1 MKTLMHAMRA
11 PIFVGLLIIPTL
23 AGCQTRTQR
32 SVVHHHSTQP
42 YVVREVTTTTTKKSV
57 PVDPAPV
64 AQPAVVTESSAFST
78 PEPVKLTP
86 AANDVVKL
94 YESMVSEDVLISFAE
109 HSHYPFKLTA
119 DQIVYMQDIGVSDA
133 VLNAMIERDAL
144 LTGQPAPQMLV
155 QNDDVAQEMQVA
167 AAASEVQAPVYAG
180 NPPPATEPVPQT
192 TVTETRVVTREY
204 FHDQLAP
211 YGSWVHVNNY
221 GWCWRPTV
229 AVTNMHWQPYSDN
242 GRWVYT
248 DNGWYWHS
256 YYSWGWAPFHYGRWS
271 RHGNYGWVWVP
282 DTVWGPSWVTWRYS
296 DAYCG
301 WAPLPPAAVY
311 RSGFGFTY
319 HGKNVSVGFG
329 FGLTY
334 DHFHFVSRRNFTH
347 HHVGHHRL
355 GRDQARSI
363 YNRTTIVN
371 NYNITNNNVVVNN
384 GISPERIA
392 TGTSQEI
399 KRVPLQDVD
408 SVEGVKLASGDARQP
423 RSLPVYRPKL
433 PEQSR
438 DVPQRILSKQQS
450 RPALTRPNRGS
461 ENIALARSEES
472 ASRLQTS
479 SANTQRPGTSR
490 STRTSGNRSGE
501 ANLKRPSASNSS
513 SAQVRSSSRPGR
525 TTESSSLSARP
536 STSNQSRS
544 VTGSASAARPSTTN
558 SSRSVSSNSNRNEP
572 RRPTYAQPSAS
583 TRSNTRSRDSISYTP
598 RPRTSSSSVS
608 SSPRTVSPNTIN
620 RPDIQSQTSSNIRSR
635 TPESSVTTSRPSM
648 NTRSRQMPSTT
659 SRPTYSVPSTRNMAP
674 RSTPQVRSR
683 SIPAPRSTPS
693 RSVTRPAPPTR
704 SSSGS
709 VSQSPSSTPSRSV
722 PSFRSSAPAT
732 RSQSSSSSSGSS
744 SSSSS
749 GSSRPSRPGR

>member
-1 MKTLMHAMRA
+1 MRA
-11 PIFVGLLIIPTL
+11 PILVGLLIIPTL

-32 SVVHHHSTQP
+32 SVVHHHSARP

-57 PVDPAPV
+57 PAAVSAPAAQAVDVSGTPDAYAPSPI
-64 AQPAVVTESSAFST
+64 QLSPAV
-78 PEPVKLTP
+78 
-86 AANDVVKL
+86 NDVVKL
-94 YESMVSEDVLISFAE
+94 YESMVNEDVLISFAE
-109 HSHYPFKLTA
+109 NSHYPFKLTA
-119 DQIVYMQDIGVSDA
+119 DQIVYLQDIGISDA
-133 VLNAMIERDAL
+133 VMNAMIQRDAI
-144 LTGQPAPQMLV
+144 LTGQPAEQMLV
-155 QNDDVAQEMQVA
+155 QTDVPVEEVSTATSVA
-167 AAASEVQAPVYAG
+167 EVRAPVYAG
-180 NPPPATEPVPQT
+180 NPAPVTEPAPQT

-211 YGSWVHVNNY
+211 YGSWVHVDNY

-229 AVTNMHWQPYSDN
+229 AVTNVSWQPYSDN

-248 DNGWYWHS
+248 NNGWYWHS
-256 YYSWGWAPFHYGRWS
+256 NYSWGWAPFHYGRWS
-271 RHGNYGWVWVP
+271 RHHGYGWVWVP

-347 HHVGHHRL
+347 HQVGRHRL
-355 GRDQARSI
+355 GRDQARNI

-384 GISPERIA
+384 GISPERIT

-399 KRVPLQDVD
+399 MRVPLKDVD
-408 SVEGVKLASGDARQP
+408 SAEGVKLASGEARQP
-423 RSLPVYRPKL
+423 RTLPVYRPKL

-438 DVPQRILSKQQS
+438 EVPQRILSKQKS
-450 RPALTRPNRGS
+450 RPALTRPNRDA
-461 ENIALARSEES
+461 EKIALARGEGTS
-472 ASRLQTS
+472 SRLQTS
-479 SANTQRPGTSR
+479 SANTNRPSASR
-490 STRTSGNRSGE
+490 STRSAGNRSSE
-501 ANLKRPSASNSS
+501 ANLSRPSVSSSS
-513 SAQVRSSSRPGR
+513 SAQVRSSSRPTS
-525 TTESSSLSARP
+525 TTRSSALSARP
-536 STSNQSRS
+536 STTNRSRS
-544 VTGSASAARPSTTN
+544 VTSSST
-558 SSRSVSSNSNRNEP
+558 RSEP
-572 RRPTYAQPSAS
+572 RRPTYAQPSVA

-608 SSPRTVSPNTIN
+608 SSPRIVSPDVTSRPTPQN
-620 RPDIQSQTSSNIRSR
+620 RSNSSSSIRSR
-635 TPESSVTTSRPSM
+635 SSESSAITSRPSIT
-648 NTRSRQMPSTT
+648 TRSSQIPST
-659 SRPTYSVPSTRNMAP
+659 SPRPTYSAPSTRNMAP

-683 SIPAPRSTPS
+683 SMPAPRSTPS
-693 RSVTRPAPPTR
+693 RSVTRPAPTTR

-709 VSQSPSSTPSRSV
+709 VSQRSMSTPSRSV

-732 RSQSSSSSSGSS
+732 RSRSSSSSGGSGSS

-749 GSSRPSRPGR
+749 SSSRPGRPGR